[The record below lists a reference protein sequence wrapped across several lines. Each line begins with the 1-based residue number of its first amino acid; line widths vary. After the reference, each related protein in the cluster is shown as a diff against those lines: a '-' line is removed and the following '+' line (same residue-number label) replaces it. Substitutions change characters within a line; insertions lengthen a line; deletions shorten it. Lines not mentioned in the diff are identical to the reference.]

1 MVWHGVNERFKS
13 VDQLKQ
19 KLSSDFGDKL
29 PSVSDM
35 ECGYLEKSSK
45 RWIEDNRDLEAMYKV
60 AEVCDEITIWCDA
73 RGECSR

>member
-1 MVWHGVNERFKS
+1 MWHGVNERFKS

-60 AEVCDEITIWCDA
+60 AAVCDEITIWCDA